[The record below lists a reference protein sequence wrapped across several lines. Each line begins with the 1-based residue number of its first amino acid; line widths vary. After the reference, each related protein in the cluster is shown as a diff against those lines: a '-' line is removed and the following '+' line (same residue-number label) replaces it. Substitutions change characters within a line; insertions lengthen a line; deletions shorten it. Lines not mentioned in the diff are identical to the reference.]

1 MISLAWITTQQI
13 WPSLEYSPSPPATSE
28 TAKFSP
34 ASMPRGPNPQPTGFE
49 YICIWKN
56 HALYTCCVQV
66 VPWGFRKLLNWVKNE
81 YGDIPI
87 FITENGYADNGEVDD
102 VDRVEYY
109 RVFFFKNTKKL

>member
-1 MISLAWITTQQI
+1 VARIRSRLASSIFAFQ
-13 WPSLEYSPSPPATSE
+13 
-28 TAKFSP
+28 
-34 ASMPRGPNPQPTGFE
+34 
-49 YICIWKN
+49 KN
-56 HALYTCCVQV
+56 HALYNARCVQV

-109 RVFFFKNTKKL
+109 RVFFYKTLKSFNAA